1 MRLIISIIASIIQ
14 WSIFTKAK
22 TLYFSKLFKMKS
34 LYLSVSLEAVV
45 NCDNIKYHK
54 DADKPYS
61 DFGICTII
69 LDLNHETN
77 VYESLKAG
85 K

>member
-1 MRLIISIIASIIQ
+1 
-14 WSIFTKAK
+14 
-22 TLYFSKLFKMKS
+22 MKS